1 MFWRSMI
8 FDRPYMRDQDERPP
22 LSALKW
28 LMVTL
33 VAAFVIEN
41 VCLGWFGGDFA
52 ALFFRSLTLSPE
64 GIKTGF
70 VWSLLTHGLLHD
82 PKNLFNLL
90 FTLLAIFIFG
100 RAVIPE
106 IGPKRFLQVFV
117 AAVILGGLTWLA
129 VNWTGGERLFG
140 ASAGV
145 SALIVL
151 FACLNPA
158 QPIAFF
164 MIDVGMR
171 AKHLAFGLLCI
182 DVLGL
187 VLLEI
192 PGRSSWFNMAHSA
205 HLGGMAAGWLY
216 FRATR
221 LSEAPLFN
229 SKPAIELPRWF
240 RRSRKTTTP
249 APAFKVNLGGGAD
262 FKAEVDRIL
271 DKINSHGFQSLSTEE
286 KRRLDQARDLLNHRR

>member
-1 MFWRSMI
+1 
-8 FDRPYMRDQDERPP
+8 MRDPDERPP
-22 LSALKW
+22 LSTLKW
-28 LMVTL
+28 LMGAL
-33 VAAFVIEN
+33 VAAFVLEN
-41 VCLGWFGGDFA
+41 VCLSWFGDDFA

-64 GIKTGF
+64 GIKAGF
-70 VWSLLTHGLLHD
+70 VWSLATHGLVHD
-82 PKNLFNLL
+82 PKNLFDLL
-90 FTLLAIFIFG
+90 FTLLAIFVFG

-117 AAVILGGLTWLA
+117 AAVILGGVAWLA
-129 VNWTGGERLFG
+129 VNWTHTDRLFG

-151 FACLNPA
+151 FACLNPE

-164 MIDVGMR
+164 MVDVGMR
-171 AKHLAFGLLCI
+171 AKHLAVGLLGI

-192 PGRSSWFNMAHSA
+192 PGRSSWFSMAHSA

-216 FRATR
+216 YRATR
-221 LSEAPLFN
+221 LRESPLFN

-240 RRSRKTTTP
+240 RRSRKATIP
-249 APAFKVNLGGGAD
+249 APAYKVNLGGSAD

-271 DKINSHGFQSLSTEE
+271 DKINSHGFQSLTAEE
-286 KRRLDQARDLLNHRR
+286 KRRLDQARDHLNRR